1 MKNAIKMFI
10 GALIPIVVIIGLIL
24 LLSLMFKECS
34 YKQKEIDTRKLIAQ
48 LNDSLVSYRDKEG
61 KMISKI
67 SSIEVDNMSFFKQL
81 QVKDKTIK
89 ELQNLVKKGTLTA
102 SIVKTET
109 KIDTVIKTKVV
120 KYGEEDIVFE
130 TDFNLKDWV
139 WGTISMDKDTTA
151 MALFIRNQYDITLSK
166 EKDGTYVNVIN
177 HNPFSV
183 TKEIRSVYK
192 LPKPKRFGVG
202 ISAGYG
208 VTAQGLS
215 PYIGVGINYNLINF

>member
-1 MKNAIKMFI
+1 MKDAIKMFI

-89 ELQNLVKKGTLTA
+89 ELQNLVKKSTLTA

-120 KYGEEDIVFE
+120 KYGEEDIMFE

-166 EKDGTYVNVIN
+166 EKDGTYINVIN

-192 LPKPKRFGVG
+192 LPKPKKFGVG

>member
-24 LLSLMFKECS
+24 LLSLMFKECT
-34 YKQKEIDTRKLIAQ
+34 YKQREIDTRKLIAQ

-61 KMISKI
+61 KLISKI

-89 ELQNLVKKGTLTA
+89 ELQNLVKKSTLTA

-166 EKDGTYVNVIN
+166 EKDGTYINVIN

-192 LPKPKRFGVG
+192 LPKPKKFGVG
-202 ISAGYG
+202 INAGYG

>member
-10 GALIPIVVIIGLIL
+10 GALMPIVVIIDLIL
-24 LLSLMFKECS
+24 LLSLMLKECT
-34 YKQKEIDTRKLIAQ
+34 YKQREIDTRKLIAQ

-120 KYGEEDIVFE
+120 KYGEEDIMFE

-192 LPKPKRFGVG
+192 LPKPKKFGVG

>member
-1 MKNAIKMFI
+1 MFI
-10 GALIPIVVIIGLIL
+10 GALIPIIVMIGLIL
-24 LLSLMFKECS
+24 LVSLMFKECS
-34 YKQKEIDTRKLIAQ
+34 YKKKEIDTRKLIAQ
-48 LNDSLVSYRDKEG
+48 LNDSLQSYRDKEG

-67 SSIEVDNMSFFKQL
+67 SSVEVDNMSFFKQL
-81 QVKDKTIK
+81 ESKDKTIK
-89 ELQNLVKKGTLTA
+89 ELQNLVKKSTLTA

-109 KIDTVIKTKVV
+109 KIDTVIKTKIV
-120 KYGEEDIVFE
+120 KYGEEDIMFE

-192 LPKPKRFGVG
+192 LPKPKKFGVG

>member
-1 MKNAIKMFI
+1 MVNKILKYASYLLP
-10 GALIPIVVIIGLIL
+10 AVVLLGLIL
-24 LLSLMFKECS
+24 LISLMFKECT
-34 YKQKEIDTRKLIAQ
+34 YKQREIDSRKLIAQ

-61 KMISKI
+61 KLISKI

-89 ELQNLVKKGTLTA
+89 ELQNLVKKGTIMA

-109 KIDTVIKTKVV
+109 RVDTIVKTKIV

-139 WGTISMDKDTTA
+139 WGTVSMDKDTTA
-151 MALFIRNQYDITLSK
+151 MALYIRNQYDITLSK

-192 LPKPKRFGVG
+192 LPKEKKWSVNV
-202 ISAGYG
+202 SAGYG
-208 VTAQGLS
+208 MTPEGLK
-215 PYIGVGINYNLINF
+215 PFVGIGLGRNLISF